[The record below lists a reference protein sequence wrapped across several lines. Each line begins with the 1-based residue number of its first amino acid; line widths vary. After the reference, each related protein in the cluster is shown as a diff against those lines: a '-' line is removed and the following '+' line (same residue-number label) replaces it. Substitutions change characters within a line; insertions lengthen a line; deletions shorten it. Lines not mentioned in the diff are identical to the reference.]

1 MEITFKRGL
10 VLLAFICFTMGA
22 KAQYS
27 AVPDTSRLSIGIDGV
42 ATSGGFKDEYKGGI
56 GASIQ
61 YDLPLSE
68 HLYVTANAGYLN
80 LFANNGSTNPNYIV
94 GVKSSNM
101 AVAPVKVGLKL
112 FIIRT
117 FFIQGEAGE
126 SLLLNKN
133 SVYAIN
139 STAFTYAG
147 QMGILFRRKQ
157 KSYIEA
163 GIRYQLQQSY
173 FGDGNYGIMWGARV
187 AYAFNLK

>member
-1 MEITFKRGL
+1 MEITFKKSL
-10 VLLAFICFTMGA
+10 VLLAFVCFTLGA

-27 AVPDTSRLSIGIDGV
+27 AVPDTSRLSIGIDG
-42 ATSGGFKDEYKGGI
+42 AITSGGFKDQYKAGV

-80 LFANNGSTNPNYIV
+80 LFANNGSSNPNYIV
-94 GVKSSNM
+94 GVKSANM
-101 AVAPVKVGLKL
+101 GVAPVKLGLKL

-117 FFIQGEAGE
+117 FYIQGEAGE
-126 SLLLNKN
+126 AFLLNKN

-139 STAFTYAG
+139 STAFTYDG
-147 QMGILFRRKQ
+147 QMGILFRRTK

-163 GIRYQLQQSY
+163 GIKYQLLQSY
-173 FGDGNYGIMWGARV
+173 FGDGNYGVMWGARV

>member
-1 MEITFKRGL
+1 MEITFKKSL
-10 VLLAFICFTMGA
+10 VLLAFICFTLGA

-27 AVPDTSRLSIGIDGV
+27 AVPDTSRLSIGIDG
-42 ATSGGFKDEYKGGI
+42 AITSGGFKDQYKAGV

-80 LFANNGSTNPNYIV
+80 LFANNGSSNPNYIV
-94 GVKSSNM
+94 GVKSANM
-101 AVAPVKVGLKL
+101 GVAPVKLGLKL

-117 FFIQGEAGE
+117 FYIQGEAGE
-126 SLLLNKN
+126 AFLLNKN

-139 STAFTYAG
+139 STAFTYDG
-147 QMGILFRRKQ
+147 QMGILFRHTQR
-157 KSYIEA
+157 SYIEA
-163 GIRYQLQQSY
+163 GIKYSLQQSY

>member
-1 MEITFKRGL
+1 MEITFKKGL
-10 VLLAFICFTMGA
+10 VLLAFICFTLGA

-27 AVPDTSRLSIGIDGV
+27 AVPDTARLSIGIDGA
-42 ATSGGFKDEYKGGI
+42 ATSGGFKDQYKAGLGV
-56 GASIQ
+56 SVQ

-68 HLYVTANAGYLN
+68 HLYVTGNAGYLN
-80 LFANNGSTNPNYIV
+80 LFANNSSSNPNYIIN
-94 GVKSSNM
+94 VKSSNM
-101 AVAPVKVGLKL
+101 GVAPVKVGLKL

-117 FFIQGEAGE
+117 FYIQGEAGE
-126 SLLLNKN
+126 ALLLNKN
-133 SVYAIN
+133 SVYALN
-139 STAFTYAG
+139 STAFTYDG

-163 GIRYQLQQSY
+163 GIKYSLQQSF